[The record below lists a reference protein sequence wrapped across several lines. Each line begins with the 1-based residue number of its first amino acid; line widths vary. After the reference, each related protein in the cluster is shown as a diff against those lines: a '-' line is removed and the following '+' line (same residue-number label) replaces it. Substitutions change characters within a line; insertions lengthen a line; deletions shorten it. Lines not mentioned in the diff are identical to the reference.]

1 MGKSVTLNKL
11 KAVFK
16 RRLFLKT
23 FDFPQLQSIYPKFR
37 HVFRTGN
44 HRGYWIL
51 QRASASTRQR
61 ERERSWTAEGWQSRG
76 SVGVVVEWSEI
87 LERSAV
93 AECVLILHTHI
104 TLQHHYKKLSC
115 RRESAQRSVSLK
127 LLLSL
132 KVAQGHS
139 KLHRKQAMC
148 KFLLVYHCNHVSVLH
163 CFSDI

>member
-104 TLQHHYKKLSC
+104 TLHYNTITRSSAVAESPRNAPCRWSSC
-115 RRESAQRSVSLK
+115 CHSR
-127 LLLSL
+127 SL
-132 KVAQGHS
+132 KVI
-139 KLHRKQAMC
+139 RN
-148 KFLLVYHCNHVSVLH
+148 YTVSRPCV
-163 CFSDI
+163 SSY